1 MPYTTR
7 IDCPDCGRPLIR
19 KGGGRCS
26 ACGASISAHVA
37 RARLREKR
45 IEQVTAAVAT
55 VLVLALFLWAGGAG
69 LFEGIL
75 VYAAGGL
82 AVWWWA
88 KGTFWSRRLPADDEA
103 DDEAD

>member
-1 MPYTTR
+1 MAIPR
-7 IDCPDCGRPLIR
+7 QNAKGRLKIQQAFAR
-19 KGGGRCS
+19 
-26 ACGASISAHVA
+26 ALALA

-55 VLVLALFLWAGGAG
+55 VLVLALFLWAGDAG

-75 VYAAGGL
+75 VYAVGGL

>member
-7 IDCPDCGRPLIR
+7 IDCPECERPLIR
-19 KGGGRCS
+19 KEGGRCP
-26 ACGASISAHVA
+26 ACGAAISAHVT

-45 IEQVTAAVAT
+45 IEQITAVFAT
-55 VLVLALFLWAGGAG
+55 LLVLALFLWAGGAG
-69 LFEGIL
+69 LAEGVV

-88 KGTFWSRRLPADDEA
+88 KGTFWSRRLSRDKQDESGDD
-103 DDEAD
+103 